1 MTAFKS
7 DGVMHLRGKAAKR
20 WVEKIKK
27 EKAEQDERQRETET
41 RRSEPRGSEPKSP
54 AG

>member
-20 WVEKIKK
+20 WVEQIKK
-27 EKAEQDERQRETET
+27 EKAEQDERERDTKT
-41 RRSEPRGSEPKSP
+41 RSGQNGSGQNGS